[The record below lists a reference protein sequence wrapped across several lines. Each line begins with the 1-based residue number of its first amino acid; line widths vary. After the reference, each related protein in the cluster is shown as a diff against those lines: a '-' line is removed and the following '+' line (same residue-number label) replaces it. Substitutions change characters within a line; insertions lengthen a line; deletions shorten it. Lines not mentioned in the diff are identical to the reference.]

1 MTMTKKIQQNECM
14 IGAAPK
20 GRAGSMNLREAICFL
35 VWLASEL
42 HEPEKGQ
49 ERRDMTEISCI
60 HIR

>member
-14 IGAAPK
+14 IGAASN
-20 GRAGSMNLREAICFL
+20 GRAGSMSLREAICFPL
-35 VWLASEL
+35 WLANEL
-42 HEPEKGQ
+42 HGPETGQ